1 MKKEL
6 NDILDELTYVRKN
19 LLSMSQLL
27 SMTEGEVNEIH
38 SDTLLSIENHLE
50 RIEIDLE
57 EYL

>member
-6 NDILDELTYVRKN
+6 NDILDELTFVRKN

-27 SMTEGEVNEIH
+27 SMTEGETNDIH

-57 EYL
+57 KYL